1 MKIARLLIFAAVIVA
16 VSVFVGFLKRGLHQ
30 VFREGFWLG
39 AAGCLICIGIAV
51 VFMALKGRAISKVSP
66 EVEGASAP
74 VRKALQN
81 GRPSEINERE
91 IEDVVATFPG
101 PITLN
106 SSRLKWWFMV
116 VLGVG
121 MTAVSI
127 FVGVV
132 AFLGV
137 RAGQNGAGIGIGM
150 SVLGTT
156 FFGLA
161 TVVSVKALR
170 GGSLRL
176 DEDGFEFS
184 GFFRRQYRWSEVSD
198 FGVLRYRGNASVVFK
213 TTKPNW
219 NIWSKINSVFAGGRD
234 AWLPDTYGLRAEA
247 LVELMK
253 VWQSS
258 ATQPPARCFAQSL
271 DPSANRSPS
280 FY

>member
-1 MKIARLLIFAAVIVA
+1 MKIARLLIFVAVIVA

-30 VFREGFWLG
+30 LFREGFWLG

-51 VFMALKGRAISKVSP
+51 FFMALKGRAISKVAP
-66 EVEGASAP
+66 EGEGTSAP
-74 VRKALQN
+74 VRKVLQN
-81 GRPSEINERE
+81 GRPSERE
-91 IEDVVATFPG
+91 IEEVVATFPG

-121 MTAVSI
+121 MTAASI

-132 AFLGV
+132 CFLGV
-137 RAGQNGAGIGIGM
+137 RAGQNGAGIGIGI

-198 FGVLRYRGNASVVFK
+198 FGVFRNRGNASVVFK
-213 TTKPNW
+213 TATPNW
-219 NIWSKINSVFAGGRD
+219 NIWTKINSVFAGGRD
-234 AWLPDTYGLRAEA
+234 ARLPGSGSGVPGGEPERLGLCD
-247 LVELMK
+247 
-253 VWQSS
+253 S
-258 ATQPPARCFAQSL
+258 AQGSDGRFDPQKLFAKEETRGV
-271 DPSANRSPS
+271 AV
-280 FY
+280 